1 MRAIFGITVLLFAML
16 LCAPVQAF
24 DCNKLDFGAKF
35 SELDDGNFVMYQQ
48 KDGVSYYNYT
58 GPCRLQ
64 VHARACPAIA
74 YAFVDGVYY
83 ARIIRV
89 QGRPKNEILKDIE
102 TAFGAPAKTET
113 QGSATEYAYN
123 LPKGITFKFKYDDKT
138 GVART
143 AMYDNAVREKLRKS
157 FGADPAELPA
167 N

>member
-1 MRAIFGITVLLFAML
+1 MRAIFGITVLLFVVL

-35 SELDDGNFVMYQQ
+35 SDLDDGSFVMYQQ

-64 VHARACPAIA
+64 VHQRACPAIA

-89 QGRPKNEILKDIE
+89 QGRPKGEILKDIE
-102 TAFGAPAKTET
+102 TAFGAPAKTEKK
-113 QGSATEYAYN
+113 GSATEYVYN
-123 LPKGITFKFKYDDKT
+123 LPKDITFKFKYDDKT

-143 AMYDNAVREKLRKS
+143 AMYGNAVREKLRKS
-157 FGADPAELPA
+157 LGADPVAFPTD
-167 N
+167 